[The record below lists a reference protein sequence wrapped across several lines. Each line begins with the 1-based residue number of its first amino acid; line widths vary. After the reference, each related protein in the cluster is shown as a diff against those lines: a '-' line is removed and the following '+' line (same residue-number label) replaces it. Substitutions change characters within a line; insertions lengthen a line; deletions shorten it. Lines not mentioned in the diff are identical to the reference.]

1 MSNRDEIEKA
11 LSYIE
16 PHDRDVWVNTA
27 YSLKHELG
35 EEAFDMW
42 DRWSQQSDS
51 YSSRDARS
59 VWVMSAMH
67 DARSH
72 VVVSRALQ
80 LQVASL
86 GRCGAIHSGGRPV
99 GGLVRSEG
107 VV

>member
-51 YSSRDARS
+51 YSSRDAR
-59 VWVMSAMH
+59 
-67 DARSH
+67 
-72 VVVSRALQ
+72 
-80 LQVASL
+80 
-86 GRCGAIHSGGRPV
+86 I
-99 GGLVRSEG
+99 
-107 VV
+107 